1 MEIKYRNLFKE
12 EILIK
17 YDKIDR
23 EIKLDFKDVLI
34 KPKPSS
40 TPITRADV
48 NLNVNYGHFT
58 GVPLIISEMVSIG
71 TYKIAKALK
80 DQNIITFIHKEYS
93 SKEHIE
99 NLSYFEDTSHIGLS
113 VGIKKNEISKIKSV
127 LKERSVGFINLHIA
141 NAYANLQ
148 GIEKTIKSFKDDFP
162 DIPLSAG
169 MVCTPNITKFIAECG
184 ADIIR
189 VGLGSGAACK
199 TRSEVGV
206 GFPQLS
212 AVKECK
218 NMADI
223 YKKPIISDGGIVT
236 AGDVAKAIGIGASY
250 VVLGRIV
257 SGSEECDNIVEKY
270 GQKYVNFYGL
280 GSTRQYETH
289 GISEKEYRPNEGR
302 ELFIPVKGSVNN
314 IINQI
319 KGGLRSA
326 CTYVGTT
333 ELSEL
338 YNNSSFIR
346 VNNQINETMSHYE
359 KIQ

>member
-1 MEIKYRNLFKE
+1 MEIKYRDLFKK
-12 EILIK
+12 EIIIK

-40 TPITRADV
+40 IPITRADV
-48 NLNVNYGHFT
+48 NLNVDYGHFT

-71 TYKIAKALK
+71 TYSIAKAIK
-80 DQNIITFIHKEYS
+80 DQNIITFIHKEYT

-99 NLSYFEDTSHIGLS
+99 NLSQFKDTSRIGLS
-113 VGIKKNEISKIKSV
+113 VGIKKNEVSKIKNV

-141 NAYANLQ
+141 NAYANLS

-162 DIPLSAG
+162 DIPLSVG
-169 MVCTPNITKFIAECG
+169 MVCTPDITRVIAQWG

-212 AVKECK
+212 AIKECK

-223 YKKPIISDGGIVT
+223 YKKPVMSDGGIVT
-236 AGDVAKAIGIGASY
+236 AGDVAKAIGMGASY
-250 VVLGRIV
+250 VVLGSIV
-257 SGSEECDNIVEKY
+257 SGSSECDNIIEKY
-270 GQKYVNFYGL
+270 GQKYVNLYGL
-280 GSTRQYETH
+280 GSTKQYETH

-302 ELFIPVKGSVNN
+302 DLLIPVKGS
-314 IINQI
+314 INEVIDQI

-338 YNNSSFIR
+338 CNNSNFIR
-346 VNNQINETMSHYE
+346 VNTQINNSLE
-359 KIQ
+359 KYDNGL